1 MTRFSY
7 FYKSKSEQNH
17 GAPGFY
23 MSNNYANDIMSI
35 IKFKTQSRQKTQET
49 QKNETLV
56 FQKNRYKMQT
66 YVLYKP

>member
-17 GAPGFY
+17 EAPGFY

-35 IKFKTQSRQKTQET
+35 IKSKTQSRQKTQET
-49 QKNETLV
+49 QKNEILV
-56 FQKNRYKMQT
+56 FQKNSYKMQT